1 MVNSSTPGRIT
12 GTPESG
18 TGLLAV
24 FCDLASEHRSD
35 FRPWLAEDMFP
46 PRIAIGFGPAASF
59 DLIEEAPLSPAAPP
73 QAYVTL
79 YVAPALG
86 DLYGP
91 AYQGLRAKR
100 APRDAA
106 YHRNMQN
113 QARYTGGWVGPGIEA
128 DDQSFAP
135 VIVIDRF
142 NLDPSDTQAFNIWY
156 AREYLPACA
165 EIDGLMRLRR
175 YLTMEG
181 TAEHLLIHE
190 FSSEA
195 DLTDISWQSLRKSGH
210 WNQCRFAPGAPAAYR
225 KIVDAGKGENSSPKI
240 ALRH

>member
-1 MVNSSTPGRIT
+1 MVNPSTPGRIT
-12 GTPESG
+12 GTPKSG

-24 FCDLASEHRSD
+24 FCDLVPEHRAD

-59 DLIEEAPLSPAAPP
+59 DLIEDAPLAPANINVEPA

-106 YHRNMQN
+106 YHRNMRN

-128 DDQSFAP
+128 NERNFAP

-142 NLDPSDTQAFNIWY
+142 NLEPADTQEFNVWY
-156 AREYLPACA
+156 ESDYLPACA
-165 EIDGLMRLRR
+165 EVDGLMRLRR
-175 YLTMEG
+175 YLSMEG
-181 TAEHLLIHE
+181 TVDHLLVHE
-190 FSSEA
+190 FTSEA
-195 DLTDISWQSLRKSGH
+195 ALTDECWQSLRSSEH
-210 WNQCRFAPGAPAAYR
+210 WNRCRFAPGAPSAYR
-225 KIVDAGKGENSSPKI
+225 NVVDCLS
-240 ALRH
+240 